1 MPTILE
7 LFKGSPRDI
16 SPNIPNQ
23 TPVQQKFKG
32 STQEKAVKA
41 DKDTLIEQEL
51 TGIRKNTGVDLN
63 TPRLYGS
70 ETIRIASRTTS
81 LVEDMKA
88 QTGGQAAT
96 GGLIGKGLGKLTGG
110 KLNSISDVRNKFNS
124 VLGIPITQIPSRVS
138 NKVIELSSANS
149 ITSQDVITKDL
160 IGGQGSGVGKFLKG
174 LGGGDFK
181 TLGKQALGNGIG
193 LAKDKLRGALF
204 GRPQTIGEATG
215 QKIQL
220 TYNNT
225 NKYTTVLK
233 DNRDYKSEGGD
244 VKEFTAID
252 ITLVS
257 PVHGVRRK
265 DGQFGSLKS
274 GNSEIYGFEYV
285 KTENSKKPLSRW
297 VPDSK
302 YSKSE
307 SFQGQT
313 LESKRGLSKGFDV
326 VNIITPADKIAIDE
340 NGEFEYNGN
349 KYADLIPFYI
359 GKLGAAVTMFRSTI
373 KGITETVSPS
383 WNSHKFLGNPYQ
395 FYTYS
400 QIERSVAFNLQ
411 IYTSSPMELAT
422 NWEKLESLT
431 KMAYPSF
438 NSVQLVTPPII
449 QFTLGDMY
457 HKKTGFIDSLSYT
470 IPDDGTW
477 ETEIN
482 GGKLPKFIDV
492 SIGIKFIEDSSS
504 TSSLYGTAKSK
515 EALKAINDE
524 RRANDYSD
532 QQKTGVD
539 SIASTPPAM
548 TPRGLVP
555 TPEDLKPKI
564 TISSPLTE
572 GSIKKPYVPSTESS
586 TSDTVATPATEESG
600 VSNPIGAQNAMV
612 DSLKAETPAKEIA
625 EQSKTYSPGQSR
637 TLASLAMQYAES
649 RGDKASVIPK
659 TQLPDNWY
667 SDPWP
672 DDDAIFVKANTK
684 RSKVTKWF
692 WIEFYGD
699 IYEIHED
706 TNPET
711 FTRDST
717 KKLTSN

>member
-110 KLNSISDVRNKFNS
+110 KLNSISAVRNKFNS

-160 IGGQGSGVGKFLKG
+160 IGGQGSGVGKFLKD

-302 YSKSE
+302 YSESE
-307 SFQGQT
+307 SFKGQT
-313 LESKRGLSKGFDV
+313 LESKRGLSKGLDV
-326 VNIITPADKIAIDE
+326 INIITPADKIAIDE
-340 NGEFEYNGN
+340 NGEFEYNGQ

-359 GKLGAAVTMFRSTI
+359 GKLGAAVTMFRSNI

-400 QIERSVAFNLQ
+400 QVERSVAFNLQ

-438 NSVQLVTPPII
+438 NSNQLVTPPII

-457 HKKTGFIDSLSYT
+457 HKKNGFIDSLSYT
-470 IPDDGTW
+470 IPDDSTW
-477 ETEIN
+477 ETEID

-492 SIGIKFIEDSSS
+492 SISIKFIEDSSS
-504 TSSLYGTAKSK
+504 TSSLYGTKKSK
-515 EALKAINDE
+515 DALKAINDE

-539 SIASTPPAM
+539 SISSTPPAM

-572 GSIKKPYVPSTESS
+572 GSIKKPYVPSSESL
-586 TSDTVATPATEESG
+586 TSEPVATPATEESS

-649 RGDKASVIPK
+649 SGYKVSIIPK
-659 TQLPDNWY
+659 TQLPEHWE
-667 SDPWP
+667 SDPYP
-672 DDDAIFVKANTK
+672 DDNAIFVRIFNK
-684 RSKVTKWF
+684 RRRTEWY
-692 WIEFYGD
+692 WIEFNGEIYD
-699 IYEIHED
+699 IYED

>member
-7 LFKGSPRDI
+7 LFNGS
-16 SPNIPNQ
+16 SFNFTPNSVNQ
-23 TPVQQKFKG
+23 TPIQQKFKG

-88 QTGGQAAT
+88 QTGGQGAT

-124 VLGIPITQIPSRVS
+124 VLGIPVTQIPSRVS

-204 GRPQTIGEATG
+204 GKPQTIGEATG

-225 NKYTTVLK
+225 NKYSTVLK
-233 DNRDYKSEGGD
+233 DNRDYKSEGGNSQ
-244 VKEFTAID
+244 EFEGID
-252 ITLVS
+252 IKLVS

-274 GNSEIYGFEYV
+274 GNSEIYGFEYI
-285 KTENSKKPLSRW
+285 KKPNSKKPLSRW

-307 SFQGQT
+307 EFKGKT
-313 LESKRGLSKGFDV
+313 LESKRGLSNGMDII
-326 VNIITPADKIAIDE
+326 NIISPTDKVSVNKD
-340 NGEFEYNGN
+340 GEFTFDGQQ
-349 KYADLIPFYI
+349 YADLIPFYI
-359 GKLGAAVTMFRSTI
+359 GKRGDLTRTMFRSNI

-400 QIERSVAFNLQ
+400 QIERSVSFNLQ
-411 IYTSSPMELAT
+411 IYTSSPLELAT
-422 NWEKLESLT
+422 NWEKLSNLT
-431 KMAYPSF
+431 QMTYPSIQS
-438 NSVQLVTPPII
+438 NGLVSPPII
-449 QFTLGDMY
+449 DFTLGNIY
-457 HKKTGFIDSLSYT
+457 QQKIGFIDSLSYT
-470 IPDDGTW
+470 IPDDSTW

-482 GGKLPKFIDV
+482 GAKLPKFIDV
-492 SIGIKFIEDSSS
+492 SLSIKFIEDASSVNA
-504 TSSLYGTAKSK
+504 LYGIEKSRS
-515 EALKAINDE
+515 ALKSINDSN
-524 RRANDYSD
+524 RANDYSD
-532 QQKTGVD
+532 QTKTGLD
-539 SIASTPPAM
+539 SFNTPSAM
-548 TPRGLVP
+548 NPRGLVP

-564 TISSPLTE
+564 SISSPLTQ
-572 GSIKKPYVPSTESS
+572 GSIKKPYVQSIDGKSSS
-586 TSDTVATPATEESG
+586 TTTETPETAESPA
-600 VSNPIGAQNAMV
+600 SNPIVNQSAMV
-612 DSLKAETPAKEIA
+612 DGLKAETPAKAIA
-625 EQSKTYSPGQSR
+625 ENKVGSSMKQSAAITSFFMAYQVNNPRIIQRSELPNPW
-637 TLASLAMQYAES
+637 ES
-649 RGDKASVIPK
+649 YVE
-659 TQLPDNWY
+659 
-667 SDPWP
+667 P
-672 DDDAIFVKANTK
+672 DDDAVFVTAKYKGYDSYFHIDSAGEMVRITKDEHEIANSPK
-684 RSKVTKWF
+684 DFLKPKQ
-692 WIEFYGD
+692 
-699 IYEIHED
+699 
-706 TNPET
+706 
-711 FTRDST
+711 
-717 KKLTSN
+717 